1 MNIDRDLFVGD
12 FKVVPNLPGFITAY
26 AELNGILFSVIVHE
40 KCGAVGVTSI
50 ADEDEEI
57 VEQEIVPWLADISRV
72 VHFMLSQNKRNK

>member
-1 MNIDRDLFVGD
+1 MNVDRDLFVSD
-12 FKVVPNLPGFITAY
+12 FRDMPNLPGFITAY

-40 KCGAVGVTSI
+40 ECGAVGVTSI

-72 VHFMLSQNKRNK
+72 VHFMLSQNKRNQ